1 VSLASHIYS
10 DPSFMPHDLGIT
22 SDWKHETYSEYFPEA
37 WELVDSTT
45 LSVDEL
51 EKHEEFSMVL
61 KRNRDQ

>member
-1 VSLASHIYS
+1 
-10 DPSFMPHDLGIT
+10 MPHDLGIT